1 MIKISQVTKKAPIKG
16 GINDLI
22 INLCNDFNNKFLCKS
37 NTLSDECG

>member
-22 INLCNDFNNKFLCKS
+22 INLCNDFNNKFLCKT
-37 NTLSDECG
+37 NALSGEYG